1 MADYNPTNGTD
12 AAIAR
17 NIDNY
22 LKSKGSPLA
31 GQGMFF
37 VAAANKYNI
46 SPYLLVAISGQE
58 TSFGKTGNAQGIH
71 NPFGM
76 GPGIKYPS
84 WATAI
89 DSAAKNLAT
98 NPAYKDKN
106 TVAAIGA
113 TWAPPGAGN
122 DPTGLNNNWPA
133 GVSKFLK
140 EMGFKGNL
148 ATDNVKNFDPK
159 STGIIGTIPGA
170 DTVKDAAGAVTD
182 ATSSIAG
189 SIGSLTGA
197 LLDWHF
203 WARLGMGIGG
213 AALVFYGLIMLV
225 GAKLPQKAV
234 MNRLTR
240 PSPADVVTS

>member
-1 MADYNPTNGTD
+1 MADYNPSNLVDSGY
-12 AAIAR
+12 AKS
-17 NIDNY
+17 IDEY

-31 GQGMFF
+31 GQGIYF
-37 VAAANKYNI
+37 VAAGNKYNI
-46 SPYLLVAISGQE
+46 SPYLLVAIAGQE

-84 WATAI
+84 WAVAI

-106 TVAAIGA
+106 TVAAIA
-113 TWAPPGAGN
+113 SMWAPPGAGN
-122 DPTGLNNNWPA
+122 DPNGLNNNWPA

-148 ATDNVKNFDPK
+148 ATDDVKHFTKKDTPF
-159 STGIIGTIPGA
+159 IQTIPGVS
-170 DTVKDAAGAVTD
+170 TVTGAAGAVTD

-189 SIGSLTGA
+189 SIGSLTSA

-213 AALVFYGLIMLV
+213 AALLFYGLVMLV
-225 GAKLPQKAV
+225 GGKLPQKAV
-234 MNRLTR
+234 RDRLTR
-240 PSPADVVTS
+240 PSATDAVTS